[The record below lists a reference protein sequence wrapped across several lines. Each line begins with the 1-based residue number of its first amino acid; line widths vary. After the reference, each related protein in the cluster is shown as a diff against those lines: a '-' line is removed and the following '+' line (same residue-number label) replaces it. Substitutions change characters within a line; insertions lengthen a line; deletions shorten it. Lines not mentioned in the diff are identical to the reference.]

1 MLQLGHAPL
10 KLAEADEGVVKLV
23 GGVVVEVVVGLDDE
37 AVEPFGEGVEACG
50 GLIVLLSCDSVL
62 TLLLLLFLLL
72 LELAA
77 AAKAVVR
84 LLYE

>member
-10 KLAEADEGVVKLV
+10 KLADVGGVVKLV
-23 GGVVVEVVVGLDDE
+23 GGVVVEVVGGLQDE
-37 AVEPFGEGVEACG
+37 AVEPALGDDGVEEAEEG
-50 GLIVLLSCDSVL
+50 FLSADADSVL
-62 TLLLLLFLLL
+62 TLLLLFLV
-72 LELAA
+72 LAA